1 MRVSHS
7 WLCELLRV
15 DPSTLPVSR
24 VAEALTLGG
33 LEVEAIEHHGALLHD
48 IRVAAVVSTRP
59 HPSSKNP
66 LTLVTV
72 DPGDGSNPE
81 VVCGAPNVPPPG
93 GRVAFARV
101 GATVYDKDGKPFT
114 LVAKALAGIVSGG
127 MLCAE
132 DELGLGTD
140 HGGIVILP
148 DDLLPGTAL
157 STLPGLVD
165 AVLTL
170 NVTPNRGDALSHLGV
185 ARDVAALLGLPS
197 PSLPDLDAPT
207 APPAGA
213 ADATVAVEVRAA
225 DLCPRYVAAV
235 VEGLTVR
242 PSPLAVRVRLH
253 RLGVRPINNLVDVT
267 NLVMLETG
275 QPLHAFDRRQ
285 LPGGRIVVRRAGP
298 GVTLTTLDG
307 AARALLPDDL
317 VIADAEAPV
326 ALAGI
331 MGGAGSAVADDTRD
345 VVLEVAAF
353 APAGIRRTARRL
365 GMHTESS
372 HRFERGTDVSAL
384 HRVAARAA
392 ALLVHFGGGSVRGGH
407 VDVAAPREPAA
418 PITLRTA
425 RVEHLLGIALDPA
438 HQAHTLRALGCV
450 VEVSADGATLTAISP
465 PWRSDIVREVD
476 LIEEIGRVYGF
487 DKIPAA
493 LPPTRGARAGATRDW
508 ALRRRL
514 RSTLV
519 ELGLDEAI
527 FPVFVAAR
535 EIEAVGLSADDG
547 VRLSNPLS
555 EERAVLRPSLLPR
568 MVAALGQARRRG
580 ESRVRMFELGAVF
593 SPDPEAVLPRETTR
607 IGIALAGPRDA
618 WLQRPEEVDLYDLKG
633 IVEEL
638 CERITGAS
646 ARIAPL
652 VAPPAWAHP
661 RAVAGVWIGDV
672 YAGAFG
678 LLHPDV
684 VTRADLGRPALVAE
698 LHAAALGVTLRTPH
712 AKAPPRYPSVRRDV
726 ALCVR
731 RDVAAEEIVDALRTL
746 AGPSCT
752 AVLLFDRYLGK
763 ELPEGTH
770 SLGFALTFRADDRS
784 LQDAEVDAL
793 AEAAVQGARARF
805 DATRR

>member
-33 LEVEAIEHHGALLHD
+33 LEVEAVEHHGALLGD

-72 DPGDGSNPE
+72 DPGDGTTPE

-101 GATVYDKDGKPFT
+101 GATVLDREGKPFT
-114 LVAKALAGIVSGG
+114 LVAKPLAGVVSAG

-148 DDLLPGTAL
+148 DHLPPGAAL

-185 ARDVAALLGLPS
+185 ARDVAALLGL
-197 PSLPDLDAPT
+197 D
-207 APPAGA
+207 PPALPHREVPHTTEGPEA
-213 ADATVAVEVRAA
+213 PVAVEVRDP

-242 PSPLAVRVRLH
+242 PSPLGVRVRLH
-253 RLGVRPINNLVDVT
+253 RLGIRPINNLVDVT

-285 LPGGRIVVRRAGP
+285 LPAGRIVVRRAAP
-298 GVTLTTLDG
+298 GEALQTLDG
-307 AARALLPDDL
+307 VSRPLTPQDL
-317 VIADAEAPV
+317 VIAGSEAPV

-331 MGGAGSAVADDTRD
+331 MGGEGSAVADDTRD
-345 VVLEVAAF
+345 AVLEVAAF
-353 APAGIRRTARRL
+353 APAAIRRTARRL

-372 HRFERGTDVSAL
+372 HRFERGTDTAAL
-384 HRVAARAA
+384 RDVAERAA
-392 ALLVHFGGGSVRGGH
+392 ALLVELGGGSVRGAP
-407 VDVAAPREPAA
+407 VDVAAPVPPTA
-418 PITLRTA
+418 PVVLRTA
-425 RVEHLLGIALDPA
+425 RVEHLLGVAIDPDR
-438 HQAHTLRALGCV
+438 QARSLRALGFGV
-450 VEVSADGATLTAISP
+450 TTSDDGATLTVTTP
-465 PWRSDIVREVD
+465 PWRSDIAREVD
-476 LIEEIGRVYGF
+476 LIEEVGRVYGF
-487 DKIPAA
+487 DKIPAT

-508 ALRRRL
+508 SLRRKL
-514 RSTLV
+514 RGTMV
-519 ELGLDEAI
+519 ELGLDEAV
-527 FPVFVAAR
+527 FPVFISAR
-535 EIEAVGLSADDG
+535 EIEALGLSPDDG

-555 EERAVLRPSLLPR
+555 EERAILRPSLLPR
-568 MVAALGQARRRG
+568 LVAAIGNARRRG
-580 ESRVRMFELGAVF
+580 EPRVRMFELGAVF
-593 SPDPEAVLPRETTR
+593 GPDPNEVLPRETTR
-607 IGIALAGPRDA
+607 LGIALAGPRDA
-618 WLQRPEEVDLYDLKG
+618 WLERPEEVDFYDLKG

-638 CERITGAS
+638 CERSTGAP
-646 ARIAPL
+646 ARFAPL
-652 VAPPAWAHP
+652 DAPPAWAHP
-661 RAVAGVWIGDV
+661 RAVAGVWIGDTL
-672 YAGAFG
+672 AGTLG

-698 LHAAALGVTLRTPH
+698 LDAEALGVTLRSPQ
-712 AKAPPRYPSVRRDV
+712 AKAPPRFPSVRRDV
-726 ALCVR
+726 ALLVR
-731 RDVAAEEIVDALRTL
+731 RDLPAAEIIASLRAL
-746 AGPSCT
+746 AGPACASVT
-752 AVLLFDRYLGK
+752 LFDRYLGA
-763 ELPEGTH
+763 ELPAGTH
-770 SLGFALTFRADDRS
+770 SLGFTLTFRADDRS
-784 LQDAEVDAL
+784 LHDAEVDAL
-793 AEAAVQGARARF
+793 AAAAVEGARTRF